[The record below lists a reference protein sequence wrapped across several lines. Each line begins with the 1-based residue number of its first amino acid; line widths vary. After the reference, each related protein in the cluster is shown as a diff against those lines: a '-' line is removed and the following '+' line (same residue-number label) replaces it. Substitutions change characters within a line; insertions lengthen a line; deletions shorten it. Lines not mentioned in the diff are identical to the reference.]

1 MSAFTN
7 YCIINRY
14 NKIEMLFI
22 KEREINIRDIYHVG
36 GLIFYTEEDYLIFKN
51 IDRNISQTVK
61 LVKNGSIDLEKVF
74 NDIEKI
80 RVIEFNY
87 NARKELFGFFKNATD
102 LLSYKGTHFVTEYKV
117 GCCFYDKFIIVE
129 YFKRSNNNNDDNDND
144 NDDN

>member
-1 MSAFTN
+1 
-7 YCIINRY
+7 
-14 NKIEMLFI
+14 MLF
-22 KEREINIRDIYHVG
+22 KTERKLNIRDIYQVG

-87 NARKELFGFFKNATD
+87 NARKELFGLFKNATE
-102 LLSYKGTHFVTEYKV
+102 LLRYRGTHFVTEYKV
-117 GCCFYDKFIIVE
+117 GCCFYDKFIIVK
-129 YFKRSNNNNDDNDND
+129 YFWIFW
-144 NDDN
+144 